1 MVMTVKRNPI
11 VIKDPNADE
20 HRKPD
25 LKQVKENAIR
35 EHAKFE
41 SDMKQYYIRTRREEL
56 ELYDNDPKKDARKQE
71 QLCKYCY
78 YVSRHGFA
86 GQAFTD
92 ALCIDCGKQMT
103 FTTTSTDRLC
113 PDCAK
118 KHNLCKHCG
127 GYMD

>member
-1 MVMTVKRNPI
+1 MRPIIIKSTDGGGNEYKNP
-11 VIKDPNADE
+11 DPI
-20 HRKPD
+20 
-25 LKQVKENAIR
+25 QVKENAIR
-35 EHAKFE
+35 QHAEYE
-41 SDMKQYYIRTRREEL
+41 SNMKEYYIQSRREEL
-56 ELYDNDPKKDARKQE
+56 HCYDEDPDSDIRKQE

-78 YVSRHGFA
+78 YMGKHGLD

-103 FTTTSTDRLC
+103 FVTTSTDRFC

-118 KHNLCKHCG
+118 KRNLCKHCG